1 MGDDDFLR
9 DDLTRKRVRSRA
21 DSLRAHIASES
32 RRVRRNWLV
41 MLSIALTIG
50 TVTWTWWKFR

>member
-9 DDLTRKRVRSRA
+9 DDLTRRRVRSRA

-41 MLSIALTIG
+41 MLSILFTIG
-50 TVTWTWWKFR
+50 ATTFAWWKLR